1 MDLRSPP
8 GTEPLSRTHYTTILT
23 QEIYCQNYILD
34 VGIKGSYLTFLFIG
48 KDIQKLIQVKVLR
61 IALLSPLLKRTHSS
75 VRSSHTWPTGELTGT
90 FCQVTVA
97 HTVVTVES
105 QPLSRSL
112 TLLYVSRPQ
121 RQTAVSLTTAV
132 PSRDDYIG
140 VWQTHMFCFLPN
152 NLLLNGT
159 ERSTPE
165 ADHHTD
171 VSQHAPENNVLSQ
184 TSSRSEGTPSNLFS
198 NTTHIVT
205 LSSLTLLSS
214 YIIKLHFSVHLLVCL
229 SIM

>member
-23 QEIYCQNYILD
+23 QEIYCQNYSLD

-97 HTVVTVES
+97 HTVVTLNPS
-105 QPLSRSL
+105 PSLAPSLFSMSLALRGKPLSHLQQLFLHAMTTSASDKHTCSASYPTIYCWTAQNGRRLRPIL
-112 TLLYVSRPQ
+112 TLMSANMHLKTMYCPKPAA
-121 RQTAVSLTTAV
+121 AVRARHLICLV
-132 PSRDDYIG
+132 I
-140 VWQTHMFCFLPN
+140 
-152 NLLLNGT
+152 
-159 ERSTPE
+159 
-165 ADHHTD
+165 
-171 VSQHAPENNVLSQ
+171 QHISW
-184 TSSRSEGTPSNLFS
+184 LF
-198 NTTHIVT
+198 
-205 LSSLTLLSS
+205 
-214 YIIKLHFSVHLLVCL
+214 
-229 SIM
+229 